1 MSKSSFKLVRVTK
14 VGSGEVRLS
23 SFGTKRTEDGAGFFF
38 GGFWSIQFLL
48 GITNLESDVRR
59 DGVDRAEFKDHFLAL
74 LD

>member
-23 SFGTKRTEDGAGFFF
+23 LLGTKRTEDGAGFFF
-38 GGFWSIQFLL
+38 GVFGSIQFLL